1 MKAPLEVI
9 YEEYGEGEKVGDDVD
24 DNMGIM
30 RYPSLSQFYPEFDS
44 DSKLESGFPAIG
56 DSNSPDDVE
65 FRWGEEEEEEDREGL
80 IEIALDGCKRKRG
93 LEFNFDEENLIEIDI
108 SLSRYKEL
116 SNDDEVFSDEISCN

>member
-1 MKAPLEVI
+1 M
-9 YEEYGEGEKVGDDVD
+9 
-24 DNMGIM
+24 
-30 RYPSLSQFYPEFDS
+30 SQFYPEFDS

>member
-44 DSKLESGFPAIG
+44 DSKLESGFPTIG
-56 DSNSPDDVE
+56 DSNSPDGVE
-65 FRWGEEEEEEDREGL
+65 FRWGEEEEEDREGL
-80 IEIALDGCKRKRG
+80 IEIALDGCKRKRN

-108 SLSRYKEL
+108 SPSRYREL
-116 SNDDEVFSDEISCN
+116 SGDDEVFSGEISYN

>member
-1 MKAPLEVI
+1 M
-9 YEEYGEGEKVGDDVD
+9 
-24 DNMGIM
+24 
-30 RYPSLSQFYPEFDS
+30 
-44 DSKLESGFPAIG
+44 
-56 DSNSPDDVE
+56 
-65 FRWGEEEEEEDREGL
+65 